1 MTKDPAFLFY
11 SKDFYT
17 GTRTMLPKERACYLD
32 LMIYQHQ
39 NQYIPDDIERI
50 SMFCTG
56 IDEATLKATLEAK
69 FKLCDKGWYNLKL
82 RDVMEERECYS
93 NKQSDNGIT
102 GQFFKKAKSA
112 LSAKKYNVLK
122 DYIYKEFTKEKLIE
136 ELKKDEAT
144 HEALLEALLKHLE
157 DEDAIVN
164 EDVEV
169 NKNIPEFSEFLN
181 YALSKDSSL
190 NKQGIKLKYEAWVE
204 NGWKN
209 GYNKKIV
216 NWKTALLNTIQY
228 LPKEVKQNAIPEK
241 KYKSADE
248 IIREMKK

>member
-1 MTKDPAFLFY
+1 MSKDPAFLFY

-39 NQYIPDDIERI
+39 NQYIPDDLERT

-82 RDVMEERECYS
+82 RDVMEQRECYS
-93 NKQSDNGIT
+93 NKQSDNGII
-102 GQFFKKAKSA
+102 GQFFKKAKSS
-112 LSAKKYNVLK
+112 LSAKKYNALK

-144 HEALLEALLKHLE
+144 HEALLKALLKHLE

-164 EDVEV
+164 EYVNECIIKTKEELRNWKWHEEEKFIDWLESKKEKMDVNGRAKFNTEYINLQIEAV
-169 NKNIPEFSEFLN
+169 IN
-181 YALSKDSSL
+181 YC
-190 NKQGIKLKYEAWVE
+190 EMH
-204 NGWKN
+204 
-209 GYNKKIV
+209 NKKYSNYRSAV
-216 NWKTALLNTIQY
+216 QNWINRDISGGKFQ
-228 LPKEVKQNAIPEK
+228 
-241 KYKSADE
+241 
-248 IIREMKK
+248 